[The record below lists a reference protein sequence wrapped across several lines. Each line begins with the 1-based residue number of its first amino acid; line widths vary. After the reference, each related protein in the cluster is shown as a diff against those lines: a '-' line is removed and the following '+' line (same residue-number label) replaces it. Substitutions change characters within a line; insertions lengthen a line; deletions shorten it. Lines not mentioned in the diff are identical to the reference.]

1 MLPVPGHQRR
11 MADGRTKNPGDQRAK
26 FRCCGG
32 LGRFRQCR
40 LRQLVGR
47 DLVDFLIGWS
57 LDIVRDQRFDRRG
70 NQVLFGGPTAI
81 DGQLADAGPFRDLL
95 DAGALDAAFD
105 EQLKPGTQ
113 DRVDTA
119 IVVPTS
125 GGGML
130 PSLPN
135 DFAALSSSTAINEV
149 ITAFRTLRIREEPR
163 ARSSTC
169 RPATSGNCPTCT
181 TCRLSSRSIP
191 WWVCCSSPKSVAGST
206 AISYE

>member
-11 MADGRTKNPGDQRAK
+11 MDDGRTKNPGDQRAK
-26 FRCCGG
+26 FRRGGG

-47 DLVDFLIGWS
+47 DLVDFPIGWP
-57 LDIVRDQRFDRRG
+57 LDLVRDQRFDRRG
-70 NQVLFGGPTAI
+70 NQVLFGRPPAI

-135 DFAALSSSTAINEV
+135 DFAALSSSTAIRSAADMDEV
-149 ITAFRTLRIREEPR
+149 GCPELAAADDRMEST
-163 ARSSTC
+163 RSC
-169 RPATSGNCPTCT
+169 WP
-181 TCRLSSRSIP
+181 SSRQRSM
-191 WWVCCSSPKSVAGST
+191 SVMGVT
-206 AISYE
+206 